1 MRYFIPREYT
11 VLESNISRIP
21 FTIIYAKSF
30 SKLGSITSECR
41 ITIARLLRDE
51 KLRNL
56 IYKILSIS
64 FAATTI
70 QKKHYEHCFFFCR
83 KVSIVYSFPKS
94 QHDCIVLA

>member
-1 MRYFIPREYT
+1 MYMYIRSRTLLRYGGMHYFIPREYT

-21 FTIIYAKSF
+21 FTIIHAKSF
-30 SKLGSITSECR
+30 SKLGSITSECT

-70 QKKHYEHCFFFCR
+70 QKR
-83 KVSIVYSFPKS
+83 T
-94 QHDCIVLA
+94 L